1 MPVPRIW
8 EQSTQNVV
16 PRKNPNFYFLKLPEE
31 PGSRWRGLD
40 CAPSGVSCICGHG
53 HGLWLG
59 LLCVAQVLLS
69 MASQPPGPLCCSLS
83 SEEPSASYM
92 GAQNDQ
98 ALFMPRVEVPAHHSL
113 ALALV

>member
-1 MPVPRIW
+1 MLPRVLHAFAVRD
-8 EQSTQNVV
+8 T
-16 PRKNPNFYFLKLPEE
+16 
-31 PGSRWRGLD
+31 D
-40 CAPSGVSCICGHG
+40 CGWVC
-53 HGLWLG
+53 
-59 LLCVAQVLLS
+59 CVAQVLLS

-113 ALALV
+113 ALAMV